1 MAKNKFD
8 FTSAQAKNMAEEA
21 RKGEKAMGKTPEKA
35 VEAPAVEE
43 APVVEQAAEQPT
55 ERPFAAMTVKELR
68 ELAAQKGIKVNQRTA
83 KAELIKAIETGVSPV
98 SESVSKPGPKTGSK
112 RGQYNLGV
120 ERKVATVTVPLTQRE
135 VDAIEARIKEDGV
148 QRSVLIRNA
157 IDAYLGL

>member
-8 FTSAQAKNMAEEA
+8 FAAAQAANVADEA
-21 RKGEKAMGKTPEKA
+21 RKDAVAHGKAA
-35 VEAPAVEE
+35 
-43 APVVEQAAEQPT
+43 APVADKAGSLVS
-55 ERPFAAMTVKELR
+55 MTVKELR
-68 ELAAQKGIKVNQRTA
+68 ALAAEKGIKVNQRTS